1 MSPTTSARYSDGML
15 GLDQKQ
21 PDGLRHIQRVEFDR
35 MVEAGLFQD
44 ERVELL
50 RGLLVSMSPSG
61 APHMAVIER
70 LTELLVLALH
80 GRAWIRVQGS
90 FAASEDS
97 QPEPDLTVVPR
108 EDHSQ
113 SHPAQASLLVE
124 VAESS
129 LHRDRHL
136 KSAIYAANGVPE
148 YWIVN
153 LVDDLIEVR
162 TEPKGEEYARVTPYR
177 RGESIRLTAFPD
189 VTLEVDAVLPT
200 RSSG

>member
-1 MSPTTSARYSDGML
+1 ML
-15 GLDQKQ
+15 DLEHKQ
-21 PDGLRHIQRVEFDR
+21 PGGLRYLRREEFDR
-35 MVEAGLFQD
+35 MVQVGLFQD

-80 GRAWIRVQGS
+80 GRAWVRVQGS

-97 QPEPDLTVVPR
+97 QPEPDLAVVPR

-113 SHPAQASLLVE
+113 AHPTQASLVVE
-124 VAESS
+124 VSDSS
-129 LHRDRHL
+129 LRQDRHV
-136 KSAIYAANGVPE
+136 KSSIYAASGVPE

-162 TEPKGEEYARVTPYR
+162 AEPKGEEYARLTPYR

-189 VTLEVDAVLPT
+189 VTIAVDAVLPT
-200 RSSG
+200 PAAD